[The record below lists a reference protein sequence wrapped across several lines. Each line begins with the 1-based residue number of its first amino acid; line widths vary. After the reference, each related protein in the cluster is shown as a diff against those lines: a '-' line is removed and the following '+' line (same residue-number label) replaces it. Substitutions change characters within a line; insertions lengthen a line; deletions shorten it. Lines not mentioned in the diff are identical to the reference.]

1 MSMQLLTIMQ
11 FAGVF
16 GIYLFLAVLLPALV
30 FYRKFQKEPF
40 YTRFMVYI
48 TFGNFYIM
56 NLVLLYSS
64 FISLTGLCLYLA
76 LLYFSCLQ

>member
-48 TFGNFYIM
+48 TFVYYEPGFCCTAP
-56 NLVLLYSS
+56 S
-64 FISLTGLCLYLA
+64 
-76 LLYFSCLQ
+76 YF